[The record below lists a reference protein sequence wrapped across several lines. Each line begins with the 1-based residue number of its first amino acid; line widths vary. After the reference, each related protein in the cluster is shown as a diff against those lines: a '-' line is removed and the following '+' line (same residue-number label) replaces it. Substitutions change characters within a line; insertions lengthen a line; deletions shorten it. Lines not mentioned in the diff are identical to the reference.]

1 VSSSLVRRARH
12 YLGAYIAHLG
22 GLDVIVFTGGTG
34 ENQATLRERITED
47 VDFIGLHTDHDKNAP
62 ASNSPRPISS
72 AASDVAVWVIPT
84 NEELHIARLAAKAL

>member
-1 VSSSLVRRARH
+1 VSAGVLVAGAEGQTLPRCLHRSPRRPWRNRLH
-12 YLGAYIAHLG
+12 
-22 GLDVIVFTGGTG
+22 GGTG

-72 AASDVAVWVIPT
+72 AA
-84 NEELHIARLAAKAL
+84 